1 MVRFRRILSNRYP
14 FQILKSM
21 ADLLVRVSFW
31 AYISDVIG
39 HQVEKMRNGL
49 DLRIGRRL
57 ENLKRT

>member
-21 ADLLVRVSFW
+21 ADLLVRVSVW